1 MNPVVLSARGQASD
15 LTEVPMSTPLFAW
28 IGLGP
33 TEIII
38 ILVLGVL
45 LFGRKLPEVGK
56 YLGKSIVEFKKG
68 MKGLEDNVD
77 SVGAAPMGSTSAP
90 VEPIRPPQKVTA
102 TAPKFEDVPSTGITA
117 NPPQV

>member
-1 MNPVVLSARGQASD
+1 
-15 LTEVPMSTPLFAW
+15 MSTLLAFG
-28 IGLGP
+28 IFGLGP
-33 TEIII
+33 TELIII
-38 ILVLGVL
+38 VVLGIL

-77 SVGAAPMGSTSAP
+77 NVGSPSMAAASSAP

>member
-1 MNPVVLSARGQASD
+1 M
-15 LTEVPMSTPLFAW
+15 TPFAFSFL
-28 IGLGP
+28 GLGP
-33 TEIII
+33 TEMII

-77 SVGAAPMGSTSAP
+77 NVGSPTMAATSAP
-90 VEPIRPPQKVTA
+90 VEPIRPPQRVAA
-102 TAPKFEDVPSTGITA
+102 TAPKFEDAPATGVAA

>member
-1 MNPVVLSARGQASD
+1 
-15 LTEVPMSTPLFAW
+15 MSSLFAFNFL
-28 IGLGP
+28 GLGP
-33 TEIII
+33 TEMII

-77 SVGAAPMGSTSAP
+77 NVGSPTMASTNAP
-90 VEPIRPPQKVTA
+90 VEPIRPPQRVAA
-102 TAPKFEDVPSTGITA
+102 TAPKFEDVPSGSVAA